1 MRKRLS
7 KELTKVI
14 SLKDIAT
21 QCGVSVATVSKALN
35 GHLDIGEE
43 TRRRIRE
50 KAEELGYTTNAAAR
64 ALKTKRT
71 YNIGVLFV
79 DPMHGGLAH
88 EFFSTVLDGIRAEA
102 ERSGYDITFINCNIG
117 NQPTSFLQHCL
128 YRGVDGVVIASA
140 DFKDP
145 MVLELVNSNLPVV
158 TIDHVF
164 NDHISVVSDNIRGLE
179 ELVRWAAGKGHR
191 RIAFIHG
198 EKTSVTVNR
207 LSGFHRTCEELGIPV
222 REEWIRESAYHDSEG
237 CYRVT
242 KEILA
247 RKERP
252 SCIIFPD
259 DYSCIG
265 GLNAIREAGLRIPE
279 DISVM
284 GYDGIP
290 LTRIMQPVLTTWRQ
304 DTTGLGKTA
313 AEKLIGLIE
322 RPKTAV
328 FDRTV
333 VKGSLQEG
341 GTVATIGNV

>member
-7 KELTKVI
+7 KGLTKVT

-88 EFFSTVLDGIRAEA
+88 EFFSTVLDGIRTEA

-117 NQPTSFLQHCL
+117 DQPTSYLQHCL

-145 MVLELVNSNLPVV
+145 MVLELVNSRVPVV

-179 ELVRWAAGKGHR
+179 ELVRYAHARGHR
-191 RIAFIHG
+191 RLAFIHG

-222 REEWIRESAYHDSEG
+222 REEWIRESAYHDSKG
-237 CYRVT
+237 CYQVT
-242 KEILA
+242 KELLA
-247 RKERP
+247 LKERP

-259 DYSCIG
+259 DYSFIG
-265 GLNAIREAGLRIPE
+265 GYNAIMEAGLRVPE
-279 DISVM
+279 DISAI

-290 LTRIMQPVLTTWRQ
+290 LSRIMQPVLTTWRQ
-304 DTTGLGKTA
+304 DTAGLGKTA

-328 FDRTV
+328 FDRIV

-341 GTVATIGNV
+341 STVAQIENV